1 MEKHYSMKQE
11 SSNQTSP
18 LWGGLRGAS
27 AILMLLFSI
36 AISFMALLIPPP
48 GVIDP
53 SVLWV
58 VAQALLFSAS
68 VLGLDSFAKRLVQE
82 NPH

>member
-1 MEKHYSMKQE
+1 MKH
-11 SSNQTSP
+11 
-18 LWGGLRGAS
+18 LREIS
-27 AILMLLFSI
+27 AMLMLLFSFS
-36 AISFMALLIPPP
+36 ISFVALLMPPP

-68 VLGLDSFAKRLVQE
+68 VLGLDSFVQKMKDQQKG
-82 NPH
+82 N